1 MPKTCHFCFA
11 GIVPITNPEE
21 YTSELPSPT
30 NLGDF
35 IPVGQSSSVFLK
47 QKQELEHKSAT
58 IDQLTKDIAKLKIKN
73 ETLAKD
79 HAIQQDKLST
89 MKEAYEQRDDVH
101 HLKAEVEVLKA
112 RITRLKN
119 DKKAMHHRFRSSQSQ
134 KVLTKKEKADI
145 VTKFLSPYLSP
156 AQIATMMRKDWKRI
170 RNWTHED
177 YEFALTLRL
186 LSRKTYKFLRDSKCI
201 PLPGFST
208 LKKYF
213 KDFQI
218 GEGLFDNV
226 MDVLKIHAKTLSP
239 KEKIANLSFDEVH
252 VKSDISWNP
261 SSDQIVGPH
270 SEANTMMIR
279 LMFKKLKIPIW
290 FRFDTALNKDE
301 LFKIITKIEEV
312 GYNVKTITCDMG
324 PKNRGLATQLGIFVD
339 TENPD
344 KSKTWFKNPARPDS
358 KIFWFYDIPHL
369 VKLCRNNLQ
378 TYGVELPSGA
388 KITKDDINGIKDHV
402 DQSTTIPSN
411 SKLRKSEI
419 YNVKALDKQ
428 KVCMCNSYFIVLI
441 ILINVYN
448 VFSL

>member
-1 MPKTCHFCFA
+1 MPQPSNLKDFLPVNEAPNVFLQQKTELA
-11 GIVPITNPEE
+11 NKDLIISQLSKDLEKLKLENSKPDQVPI
-21 YTSELPSPT
+21 
-30 NLGDF
+30 
-35 IPVGQSSSVFLK
+35 
-47 QKQELEHKSAT
+47 
-58 IDQLTKDIAKLKIKN
+58 
-73 ETLAKD
+73 
-79 HAIQQDKLST
+79 
-89 MKEAYEQRDDVH
+89 
-101 HLKAEVEVLKA
+101 LKAEIQRLKA
-112 RITRLKN
+112 QNRRLKN
-119 DKKAMHHRFRSSQSQ
+119 HKVVMRHNLRTSNSSKKLSFEQ
-134 KVLTKKEKADI
+134 KKEI
-145 VTKFLSPYLSP
+145 VTQYLSPYWSD
-156 AQIATMMRKDWKRI
+156 AQISTIMRKDWKRM
-170 RNWTHED
+170 RKLTPDD
-177 YEFALTLRL
+177 YQFALTLRL
-186 LSRKTYKFLRDSKCI
+186 LSRKAYKFLRNSKCI

-208 LKKYF
+208 LKEYF

-218 GEGLFDNV
+218 GEGVFENV
-226 MDVLKIHAKTLSP
+226 MEVLKIHSSTLSP
-239 KEKIANLSFDEVH
+239 KEKIACLAFDEVH